1 MSLLALFVSFEGG
14 EGCGKSTQ
22 AKALRKR
29 VSAAGIPVILT
40 HEPGGTPLGSRLRRL
55 LKRVG
60 EADIS
65 PLAELLLV
73 NASRAQLVRDVVR
86 PNLARGIMVIC
97 DRYTDSTVAYQGY
110 GRGIGFGLIQDI
122 NYVATQ
128 GLLPD
133 LVVLMDVPVEVGL
146 ARKRP
151 ARPDRFELEDVSFH
165 QRVRQGYL
173 ELASADPQRWL
184 MVDATLPE
192 GTIRSK
198 VWQRVKEMLPQEG
211 GEHL

>member
-40 HEPGGTPLGSRLRRL
+40 HEPGGTPLGSRVRRL

-110 GRGIGFGLIQDI
+110 GRGIGFELIQDI

-146 ARKRP
+146 ERKRP

>member
-1 MSLLALFVSFEGG
+1 M
-14 EGCGKSTQ
+14 
-22 AKALRKR
+22 
-29 VSAAGIPVILT
+29 
-40 HEPGGTPLGSRLRRL
+40 
-55 LKRVG
+55 
-60 EADIS
+60 
-65 PLAELLLV
+65 
-73 NASRAQLVRDVVR
+73 VR
-86 PNLARGIMVIC
+86 PNLARDIMVIC

-110 GRGIGFGLIQDI
+110 GRGIGFELIQDI

-128 GLLPD
+128 SLLPD
-133 LVVLMDVPVEVGL
+133 LVVLMDVPVEVWL

-198 VWQRVKEMLPQEG
+198 VWQRVKGMLPQEG

>member
-1 MSLLALFVSFEGG
+1 VSLLALFVSFEGG

-40 HEPGGTPLGSRLRRL
+40 HEPGGTPLGSRVRRL

-60 EADIS
+60 GADIS

-73 NASRAQLVRDVVR
+73 NASRAQLVRDMVR

-110 GRGIGFGLIQDI
+110 GRGIGFELIQDI

-133 LVVLMDVPVEVGL
+133 LVVLMDVSVEVGL